1 MKTKTNNKFLK
12 AAAVLAM
19 FLVSNTIIAQTSTA
33 PTQVV
38 CIGATEPYLL
48 NPSNATST
56 YQWVLSSG
64 GTITTGQGSDAISID
79 WNMVVGGPHT
89 LTVTETDV
97 NGCAGLPKT
106 VDVTLNILDDAN
118 FALTDYC
125 AGTANSA
132 SSIITSGGGF
142 AFNPIPTGG
151 ETINAI
157 TGEITGG
164 IAGNTYDIEYITTGN
179 CPDNSLQSVTVNA
192 LDDASFALTDYCAG
206 TANSASSIITSG
218 GGFAFNPI
226 PTGGETINAITGEI
240 TGGIAGN
247 TYDIEYITNG
257 NCPDNSLQSVTVNAL
272 DDASFAL
279 TDYCAGTANFASAII
294 TTGGTFSFN
303 PMPTG
308 GELIDALTGEITGGI
323 AGSTY
328 NLEYITTGICPD
340 NSIETVAVN
349 NLDDASFTLTDHCVG
364 SPNAATA
371 ISTAGGGFV
380 FNPIPTGG
388 ESIDPITGE
397 ITGGLSGISYTVEYS
412 TTGVCADS
420 QTQNILIYTTPT
432 TGPIFHN

>member
-19 FLVSNTIIAQTSTA
+19 FLVSNTIIAQASTA
-33 PTQVV
+33 PTQLV

-89 LTVTETDV
+89 LNVTETDV

-132 SSIITSGGGF
+132 S
-142 AFNPIPTGG
+142 
-151 ETINAI
+151 
-157 TGEITGG
+157 
-164 IAGNTYDIEYITTGN
+164 
-179 CPDNSLQSVTVNA
+179 
-192 LDDASFALTDYCAG
+192 
-206 TANSASSIITSG
+206 
-218 GGFAFNPI
+218 
-226 PTGGETINAITGEI
+226 
-240 TGGIAGN
+240 
-247 TYDIEYITNG
+247 
-257 NCPDNSLQSVTVNAL
+257 
-272 DDASFAL
+272 
-279 TDYCAGTANFASAII
+279 AII

-328 NLEYITTGICPD
+328 SLEYITTGICPD

>member
-19 FLVSNTIIAQTSTA
+19 FLVSNTIIAQASTA
-33 PTQVV
+33 PTQLV

-89 LTVTETDV
+89 LNVTETDV

-125 AGTANSA
+125 AGTANFA

-142 AFNPIPTGG
+142 AFNPIPNGG

-206 TANSASSIITSG
+206 TANSAS
-218 GGFAFNPI
+218 
-226 PTGGETINAITGEI
+226 
-240 TGGIAGN
+240 
-247 TYDIEYITNG
+247 
-257 NCPDNSLQSVTVNAL
+257 
-272 DDASFAL
+272 
-279 TDYCAGTANFASAII
+279 AII

-328 NLEYITTGICPD
+328 SLEYITTGICPD

>member
-12 AAAVLAM
+12 AVAVLAM

-38 CIGATEPYLL
+38 CIGSTEPYLL
-48 NPSNATST
+48 NPSNSTST

-106 VDVTLNILDDAN
+106 VDVTLNILDDAT

-164 IAGNTYDIEYITTGN
+164 IAGNTYDIEYITTGT

-206 TANSASSIITSG
+206 TANS
-218 GGFAFNPI
+218 
-226 PTGGETINAITGEI
+226 
-240 TGGIAGN
+240 
-247 TYDIEYITNG
+247 
-257 NCPDNSLQSVTVNAL
+257 
-272 DDASFAL
+272 
-279 TDYCAGTANFASAII
+279 ASAII

-323 AGSTY
+323 AGTTY
-328 NLEYITTGICPD
+328 NVEYITTGICPD

-371 ISTAGGGFV
+371 IATAGGGFV

-420 QTQNILIYTTPT
+420 QTQNVLIYTTPT

>member
-19 FLVSNTIIAQTSTA
+19 FLVSNTIIAQVSTA

-206 TANSASSIITSG
+206 TANSAS
-218 GGFAFNPI
+218 
-226 PTGGETINAITGEI
+226 
-240 TGGIAGN
+240 
-247 TYDIEYITNG
+247 
-257 NCPDNSLQSVTVNAL
+257 
-272 DDASFAL
+272 
-279 TDYCAGTANFASAII
+279 AII

-328 NLEYITTGICPD
+328 SLEYITNGICPD

>member
-12 AAAVLAM
+12 AVAVLAM

-38 CIGATEPYLL
+38 CIGSTEPYLL
-48 NPSNATST
+48 NPSNSTST

-64 GTITTGQGSDAISID
+64 GIITTGQGTGSISID

-106 VDVTLNILDDAN
+106 VDVTLNILDDAT

-132 SSIITSGGGF
+132 SAIVTSGG
-142 AFNPIPTGG
+142 
-151 ETINAI
+151 
-157 TGEITGG
+157 
-164 IAGNTYDIEYITTGN
+164 
-179 CPDNSLQSVTVNA
+179 S
-192 LDDASFALTDYCAG
+192 
-206 TANSASSIITSG
+206 
-218 GGFAFNPI
+218 
-226 PTGGETINAITGEI
+226 
-240 TGGIAGN
+240 
-247 TYDIEYITNG
+247 
-257 NCPDNSLQSVTVNAL
+257 
-272 DDASFAL
+272 
-279 TDYCAGTANFASAII
+279 
-294 TTGGTFSFN
+294 FSFN
-303 PMPTG
+303 PIPTG

-323 AGSTY
+323 AGTSY
-328 NLEYITTGICPD
+328 DVEYLTNGVCPQQ
-340 NSIETVAVN
+340 SVQSVYVN
-349 NLDDASFTLTDHCVG
+349 VFDDATFALTDYCAGTANSASAIVTSGG
-364 SPNAATA
+364 SF
-371 ISTAGGGFV
+371 S

-420 QTQNILIYTTPT
+420 QTQNVLIYTTPT

>member
-19 FLVSNTIIAQTSTA
+19 FLVSNTIIAQASTA
-33 PTQVV
+33 PTQLV

-64 GTITTGQGSDAISID
+64 GIITTGQGSDAISID

-142 AFNPIPTGG
+142 AFNPIPNGG

-206 TANSASSIITSG
+206 TANSAS
-218 GGFAFNPI
+218 
-226 PTGGETINAITGEI
+226 
-240 TGGIAGN
+240 
-247 TYDIEYITNG
+247 
-257 NCPDNSLQSVTVNAL
+257 
-272 DDASFAL
+272 
-279 TDYCAGTANFASAII
+279 AII

-328 NLEYITTGICPD
+328 SLEYITTGICPD

>member
-19 FLVSNTIIAQTSTA
+19 FLVSNTIIAQVSTA

-89 LTVTETDV
+89 LNVTETDV

-206 TANSASSIITSG
+206 TANSAS
-218 GGFAFNPI
+218 
-226 PTGGETINAITGEI
+226 
-240 TGGIAGN
+240 
-247 TYDIEYITNG
+247 
-257 NCPDNSLQSVTVNAL
+257 
-272 DDASFAL
+272 
-279 TDYCAGTANFASAII
+279 AII

-328 NLEYITTGICPD
+328 SLEYITNGICPD

>member
-19 FLVSNTIIAQTSTA
+19 FLVSNTIIAQVSTA

-89 LTVTETDV
+89 LNVTETDV

-206 TANSASSIITSG
+206 TANS
-218 GGFAFNPI
+218 
-226 PTGGETINAITGEI
+226 
-240 TGGIAGN
+240 
-247 TYDIEYITNG
+247 
-257 NCPDNSLQSVTVNAL
+257 
-272 DDASFAL
+272 
-279 TDYCAGTANFASAII
+279 ASAII

>member
-1 MKTKTNNKFLK
+1 MKTKTKNKFLK

-206 TANSASSIITSG
+206 TANSAS
-218 GGFAFNPI
+218 
-226 PTGGETINAITGEI
+226 
-240 TGGIAGN
+240 
-247 TYDIEYITNG
+247 
-257 NCPDNSLQSVTVNAL
+257 
-272 DDASFAL
+272 
-279 TDYCAGTANFASAII
+279 AII

>member
-12 AAAVLAM
+12 AAAILAM

-106 VDVTLNILDDAN
+106 VDVTLNILDDAT

-125 AGTANSA
+125 EGTSNTA
-132 SSIITSGGGF
+132 SSIITSGGTF
-142 AFNPIPTGG
+142 TFNPLPSGL
-151 ETINAI
+151 ESINAT

-164 IAGNTYDIEYITTGN
+164 LAGNTYNVEYLTNGTCPQQSIE
-179 CPDNSLQSVTVNA
+179 SVYVNA
-192 LDDASFALTDYCAG
+192 LDDASFTLTDYCEG
-206 TANSASSIITSG
+206 TANWATNINSG
-218 GGFAFNPI
+218 GAFSFNPL
-226 PTGGETINAITGEI
+226 PGGGETINASTGEI
-240 TGGIAGN
+240 TGGISGN
-247 TYDIEYITNG
+247 TYNVEYITNG
-257 NCPDNSLQSVTVNAL
+257 V
-272 DDASFAL
+272 
-279 TDYCAGTANFASAII
+279 
-294 TTGGTFSFN
+294 
-303 PMPTG
+303 
-308 GELIDALTGEITGGI
+308 
-323 AGSTY
+323 
-328 NLEYITTGICPD
+328 CPD
-340 NSIETVAVN
+340 NSIETVTVN

-364 SPNAATA
+364 SPNSATA
-371 ISTAGGGFV
+371 IATVGGSFV

-420 QTQNILIYTTPT
+420 QTQNVLIYTTPS